1 MHLTLS
7 NFKALQFKNLENV
20 SLHFSNRFN
29 CFTGNNGAGKTNLL
43 DALYYL
49 SICKSNFNVKDAEL
63 ILHQR
68 DFFRLEASYINDNNT
83 FEVTMAYHKNQQKKI
98 QTNGQV
104 LNRLQDHIGQFPVL
118 LITPDDIALIK
129 GYSNDRRKAIDKVLC
144 QTNPTYLQ
152 QLSTYQKVL
161 QQRNHHLKTCK
172 RQPDFTLLDAYTQ
185 QLIPAAQFVFESRQ
199 QFLNDLSPI
208 FKTMYQAISM
218 GNEAATYHYFSN
230 LFEDSYEQ
238 LLKNAQLDD
247 IYAQRTTVG
256 IHKDDVHFLINEQP
270 AKQYGSQ
277 GQQKNYLIAFQ
288 LACSQYMFQQ
298 SHKAPLLLL
307 DDVFDKLDSNRV
319 AALLNLLQQAPF
331 GQVFITDTE
340 MSRMQLIL
348 NALEV
353 EKKFFRVSEGV
364 VEEF

>member
-20 SLHFSNRFN
+20 SLRFCNRFN

-43 DALYYL
+43 DAIYYL
-49 SICKSNFNVKDAEL
+49 SICKSNFSVKDGDL
-63 ILHQR
+63 ILNKQ
-68 DFFRLEASYINDNNT
+68 DFFRLEAQYLAEESNWD
-83 FEVTMAYHKNQQKKI
+83 VAMAYHKNKQKKI
-98 QTNGQV
+98 QSNGQTV
-104 LNRLQDHIGQFPVL
+104 SRMQDHIGKLPVL
-118 LITPDDIALIK
+118 FITPDDIALVK

-144 QTNPTYLQ
+144 QTNSIYLK
-152 QLSTYQKVL
+152 QLSLYQKVV

-172 RQPDFTLLDAYTQ
+172 RQPDFTLLESYNQ
-185 QLIPAAQFVFESRQ
+185 QLIPAAQSIFEIRST
-199 QFLNDLSPI
+199 FLETLSPL
-208 FKTMYQAISM
+208 FKTLYSEISENKEQAAFQYI
-218 GNEAATYHYFSN
+218 SN
-230 LFEDSYEQ
+230 LFEDSYAQ

-270 AKQYGSQ
+270 AKNYGSQ

-298 SHKAPLLLL
+298 SQKKPLLLL
-307 DDVFDKLDSNRV
+307 DDVFDKLDAKRV
-319 AALLNLLQQAPF
+319 AALLNLLQKEDF

-340 MSRMQLIL
+340 ISRMQIIL

-353 EKKFFRVSEGV
+353 EKKFFRVSDGR